1 MPEAL
6 AGLKTWPAG
15 KRYWS
20 PLGQLVRGRFHML
33 GDTRRSTA
41 FVDFT
46 KLPLEPVVHNNA
58 YVLAFDEL
66 PDGRFVAC
74 AMPTKPEGQY
84 GVHFYAAG
92 WPQNPAAEPLRVLPC
107 PGGINMVNVWSIAGH
122 VVAHERLIDGKHP
135 PATHRAYLLEGDQW
149 LEAPGLQPV
158 TKFRGSKFLHHQEHG
173 NGKVTLGDGTDVF
186 VWDGDGYEWT
196 GTQFEKRWELAAGSA
211 NLDGLVT
218 LPWGAESFFYSSS
231 GKVMFARRGE
241 KPVRVLPDVNYAH
254 FLSHG
259 PNDSVFVCMH
269 GDPKSHIVRQWFP
282 ADGTYVP
289 LKRAHLGYG
298 RSARSPD
305 MYWSAATKLVHVS
318 ALYTFPDSSLSDL
331 KRVRPKEKGYVI
343 ESDAPATGGELVERE
358 FLTRE
363 VWDQLD
369 PHTAETVARAVAR
382 CLPEPWA
389 FINVKRC
396 ACGDQKRCVAIFNHT
411 GHDFALIPGG
421 VVTLGYDPARPLPNA
436 KALRE
441 WAKEARA
448 LTGSK
453 EPAEVLWRQYLEGQ
467 LSKLRTVE
475 LKPYLLAVNPHSK
488 RVKTG
493 RAERSKIAKEGFA
506 LPTADQWE
514 FAASGGSR
522 AVWHWGDAPPK
533 KLPTEHAF
541 GLNVLQ
547 NSYVQEAL
555 DERGTFRGGDGGQRA
570 HGGADD
576 LEWYLALSPWYVSQ
590 PVNATQ
596 EDWWQ
601 ATLYRRA
608 FALPDAMF
616 G

>member
-6 AGLKTWPAG
+6 SGLKSWPAG
-15 KRYWS
+15 SRYWS
-20 PLGQLVRGRFHML
+20 PLGNLVRGRFHML
-33 GDTRRSTA
+33 GDTRRATA
-41 FVDFT
+41 FVDTT
-46 KLPLEPVVHNNA
+46 KLPLAPVVHENV

-74 AMPTKPEGQY
+74 AMPTNPQGQY

-92 WPQNPAAEPLRVLPC
+92 WPANATAEPLSVLPC
-107 PGGINMVNVWSIAGH
+107 PGGIGMVNVWSIAGQ
-122 VVAHERLIDGKHP
+122 VVAHERLIDGKQP
-135 PATHRAYLLEGDQW
+135 PATHFAYLLDGDTW
-149 LEAPGLQPV
+149 REAPGLPPV
-158 TKFRGSKFLHHQEHG
+158 KQFLKGSLKHQVHG
-173 NGKVTLGDGTDVF
+173 NGKVALGDGTDVF
-186 VWDGDGYEWT
+186 IWDGDGYEWD
-196 GTQFEKRWELAAGSA
+196 GARFEKRWELAAGSA
-211 NLDGLVT
+211 GLEGLVT
-218 LPWGAESFFYSSS
+218 LPWGTESFFYLSK
-231 GKVMFARRGE
+231 GRVMFARRG
-241 KPVRVLPDVNYAH
+241 KPPVRVLPDVDSAH
-254 FLSHG
+254 FLSLG
-259 PNDSVFVCMH
+259 PNDSVFVCIH
-269 GDPKSHIVRQWFP
+269 RDPKSHIVRQWFP
-282 ADGTYVP
+282 EDGSYVP
-289 LKRAHLGYG
+289 LKRAQIKYG
-298 RSARSPD
+298 RSALSPD

-343 ESDAPATGGELVERE
+343 ESDAPASGGELVERE

-369 PHTAETVARAVAR
+369 LHTAETVARAVAR

-389 FINVKRC
+389 FVNVKRC
-396 ACGDQKRCVAIFNHT
+396 ASGDQKRCVAFFNHT

-421 VVTLGYDPARPLPNA
+421 TVTLGYDPARPLPP
-436 KALRE
+436 KALLRE

-475 LKPYLLAVNPHSK
+475 LKPYLLAVNAHSK
-488 RVKTG
+488 SVKTG

-533 KLPTEHAF
+533 ALPTEHAF

-547 NSYVQEAL
+547 NTYVQEPL
-555 DERGTFRGGDGGQRA
+555 DVRGTFRGGDGGQRA
-570 HGGADD
+570 HGGAAD
-576 LEWYLALSPWYVSQ
+576 LEWYLALSPWYVS
-590 PVNATQ
+590 PAVNATQ

-601 ATLYRRA
+601 ATLFRRA
-608 FALPDAMF
+608 FALPDVMF